1 MNDDLVF
8 QEISVSRHIRPDGA
22 QGFSVAMNENT
33 SFIEALGL
41 LDAARWELF
50 KQMSERFS
58 A

>member
-1 MNDDLVF
+1 MDLVI
-8 QEISVSRHIRPDGA
+8 QEITVSRHITEDGG

-33 SFIEALGL
+33 SFIDALGL

>member
-1 MNDDLVF
+1 LVF